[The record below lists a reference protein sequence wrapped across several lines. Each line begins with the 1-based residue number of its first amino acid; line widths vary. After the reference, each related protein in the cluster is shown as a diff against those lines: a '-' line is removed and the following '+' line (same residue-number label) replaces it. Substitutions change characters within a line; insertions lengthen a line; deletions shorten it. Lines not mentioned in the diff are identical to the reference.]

1 MTDVKKT
8 ISKKTFLLKNNKKF
22 FVYFFNLIGY
32 KNLIFTQ
39 CMLFIVLSAM
49 LRGVINLTIE
59 ISGEFYTND
68 FKVDQYKMAINL
80 DEGMNNQEFQR
91 LIKKVAISYQRF
103 AKLRPLPE
111 SFSGKYLNS
120 SCNETTYSLNPIIVV
135 TVNNKL
141 ISARRLKILKIMF
154 MITRLQLQNWAIIDI
169 FDEKIEK
176 YLKKRFN
183 VKPKYPMCKDVTRK
197 RLLKLKDACV
207 VLKSNKNQSVLRL
220 AKHFI
225 MYYTG
230 GNLSLHFKDM
240 YNFLLADDEMIFEC
254 DEKII
259 SVICLV
265 KLHILVD
272 FVFSYDELMFLKHL
286 Y

>member
-22 FVYFFNLIGY
+22 IVYFFNLIGY
-32 KNLIFTQ
+32 KNLLFTP

-169 FDEKIEK
+169 FDETIEK
-176 YLKKRFN
+176 YLKAIFN
-183 VKPKYPMCKDVTRK
+183 VNPKCQMCKDVTRK

-259 SVICLV
+259 SIICPV
-265 KLHILVD
+265 KLNNLAD

>member
-22 FVYFFNLIGY
+22 IVYFFNLIGY
-32 KNLIFTQ
+32 KNLLFTP

-207 VLKSNKNQSVLRL
+207 VLKRYKKQSVLHL
-220 AKHFI
+220 AKHFM
-225 MYYTG
+225 MYYTSE
-230 GNLSLHFKDM
+230 NLSLHFTDM